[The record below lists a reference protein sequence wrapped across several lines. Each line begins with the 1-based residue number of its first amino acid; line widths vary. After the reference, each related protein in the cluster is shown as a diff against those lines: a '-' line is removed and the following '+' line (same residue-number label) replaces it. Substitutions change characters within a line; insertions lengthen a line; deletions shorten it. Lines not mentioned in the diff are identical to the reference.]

1 MDLGGETRQVVAG
14 IADAYSPEEIIGRR
28 VIFLRNL
35 KPRAIRGIESQG
47 MILAAHGDKDDVV
60 LALSG
65 IDREVP
71 AGTKIR

>member
-1 MDLGGETRQVVAG
+1 MVAG

-47 MILAAHGDKDDVV
+47 MILAAGDDVV